1 MKLMRFFLITLTVLS
16 INSYANQAATDQVKF
31 ANAWVK
37 KPMPGMQ
44 MTAGFVEI
52 ENVTDSSLRL
62 VAVRT
67 SFSAHSELHSM
78 IMVDNVMQMR
88 QVADGWL
95 IAPGSILTL
104 SPGGKHV
111 MLMGLKQNMKNLSE
125 VTLEFNIEG
134 IGWVAVPADVRAP
147 KI

>member
-1 MKLMRFFLITLTVLS
+1 MKLMRFFFFFFTILS
-16 INSYANQAATDQVKF
+16 TNSYANQAATDQVKF

-37 KPMPGMQ
+37 KPIPGMH

-88 QVADGWL
+88 KVADGWL
-95 IAPGSILTL
+95 IAPGAILTL
-104 SPGGKHV
+104 SPGGKHA
-111 MLMGLKQNMKNLSE
+111 MLMGLKHTMKNQSE

-134 IGWVAVPADVRAP
+134 IGWVAVPAEVRVP
-147 KI
+147 KT

>member
-1 MKLMRFFLITLTVLS
+1 MKLMRFFLITLTILS
-16 INSYANQAATDQVKF
+16 TNSYANQAATDQVKF

-37 KPMPGMQ
+37 KPMPGMH

-88 QVADGWL
+88 KVADGWL
-95 IAPGSILTL
+95 IAPGAILTL
-104 SPGGKHV
+104 SPGGKHA
-111 MLMGLKQNMKNLSE
+111 MLMGVKPELQSQSQVL
-125 VTLEFNIEG
+125 LEFNIERL
-134 IGWVAVPADVRAP
+134 GWIQVPAIM
-147 KI
+147 KIK